1 MNANKLKYVVAVD
14 RFGSLTAAAEVVHIT
29 QSALTKAIADVEQEV
44 GFALFERRSRG
55 VVATAEGRAFL
66 DRAARVVED
75 LEQLVADARSAR
87 GLQDLKMRV
96 GVCPPSLVSLL
107 NIALPTVL
115 TRHPGVCIE
124 QTAGWIDQSVHHLAN
139 RDIDLLVGPEPQ
151 ISRYSDQFTL
161 HPLPPLDICFF
172 ARKGHPLC
180 RLSEIRVA
188 QLSDYP
194 MALADRS
201 VASPELICQLF
212 GQREVPADKQ
222 LHIINHFSSACRIV
236 ASSDT
241 IGTVAASY
249 RRNAA
254 FLRKFSPLDT
264 VDSVAPVPLVAAYHS
279 RFLPSAPISTLVGL
293 LETEAHWAAK

>member
-1 MNANKLKYVVAVD
+1 MNSNKLKYVVAVD

-29 QSALTKAIADVEQEV
+29 QSALTKAIADIEETV

-75 LEQLVADARSAR
+75 LEQLVADVRSAK
-87 GLQDLKMRV
+87 GLHDLKMRI

-107 NIALPTVL
+107 NIALPKVL
-115 TRHPGVCIE
+115 NLHPGVCIE
-124 QTAGWIDQSVHHLAN
+124 QTAGWIEQSIHHLAN
-139 RDIDLLVGPEPQ
+139 RDIDLLVGPMPHIQ
-151 ISRYSDQFTL
+151 RYGDQFTL
-161 HPLPPLDICFF
+161 HPLPPLEICFF
-172 ARKGHPLC
+172 VRKGHPLC
-180 RLSEIRVA
+180 GKSEIEVA
-188 QLSDYP
+188 HLSDYP

-201 VASPELICQLF
+201 VASPELIYQLF
-212 GQREVPADKQ
+212 GSREVPPDKQ

-249 RRNAA
+249 RNNAA
-254 FLRKFSPLDT
+254 FLRKFTPLDT
-264 VDSVAPVPLVAAYHS
+264 VDTVSPVPLVAAYHS
-279 RFLPSAPISTLVGL
+279 RFLPSPPIRTLVGL
-293 LETEAHWAAK
+293 LESEAHWAEG